1 MARTGGSH
9 RRRNMA
15 LLVVAAAVA
24 SAGVGVVIGKQ
35 LKSPADAAAEAD
47 APEPSRITVPVEKR
61 GLVSRLVAN
70 GDVQYNEPTPL
81 RLAGSVGA
89 SAGAAQ
95 VVTKVPEL
103 DRELD
108 EGDIALEVSGRPV
121 FVFQGAL
128 PTYRP
133 LEPGTNGPDVLQ
145 LEEALARLG
154 FDPGPVDTVYDD
166 ATEAA
171 LDALYFSHGY
181 ASEGPTDEQ
190 RNRLTSTKKAVAD
203 ASAAMVKAQ
212 ADLDNAG
219 KPLSGADLLRQ
230 QQQLQSARDAVPAAQ
245 ADADRKNAD
254 AVTAAATATQ
264 ARDLAK
270 TARDLAKTARDTAAA
285 PGAIDP
291 TTELPYT
298 ASAIN
303 ALSSELV
310 AKEQALAEA
319 ESALKRAV
327 ADQATTAAEGVK
339 AVQTANEA
347 LLLAQVTYNEAVAP
361 KDTAQQRDALDAAQA
376 QLAQAMTDQLNAET
390 EAGTKMPAGEMIFLP
405 SLPTTITEV
414 TAVAGQ
420 APSAENVATVS
431 GTTTLIQARISASDA
446 DLVKTP
452 STVDIELRDADI
464 STTGT
469 LVSIEKPKADDG
481 NNGNNGGDQGDARLT
496 VIVEPD
502 DPALLRD
509 YVGFPARISI
519 TVSSTEGDVLAV
531 PVAAIS
537 VGPDGESRVEVE
549 RDPSAPDGGIEFV
562 KVTVGLSAE
571 GYAEITPIE
580 GASLVEGDR
589 LVVGESTG
597 RSSSN
602 DSNDTDTTDASG

>member
-1 MARTGGSH
+1 MARQAGSH

-35 LKSPADAAAEAD
+35 LKSPADAAAERD
-47 APEPSRITVPVEKR
+47 APEPSRITVPVER
-61 GLVSRLVAN
+61 RALVSRLVAN

-103 DRELD
+103 DRQLV
-108 EGDIALEVSGRPV
+108 EGDVALEVSGRPV

-133 LEPGTNGPDVLQ
+133 LEPGTTGPDVQQ

-154 FDPGPVDTVYDD
+154 FDPGPVDSVYDD

-171 LDALYFSHGY
+171 LDALYYSHGY
-181 ASEGPTDEQ
+181 ASEGPIDDQ
-190 RNRLTSTKKAVAD
+190 RTRLTASKKAVTDA
-203 ASAAMVKAQ
+203 ASAMTKAQ

-230 QQQLQSARDAVPAAQ
+230 QQQLQAARDAVPAAQ

-254 AVTAAATATQ
+254 AATAVTSATQ

-270 TARDLAKTARDTAAA
+270 TARDLARSARDAAAA
-285 PGAIDP
+285 PGAINPD
-291 TTELPYT
+291 TGSPYT
-298 ASAIN
+298 AAEINPLSA
-303 ALSSELV
+303 ELV

-319 ESALKRAV
+319 ETGLRRAV
-327 ADQATTAAEGVK
+327 ADQTSTSSDGVK
-339 AVQTANEA
+339 AVQLANEA
-347 LLLAQVTYNEAVAP
+347 LLLAQVSYNEAVAP
-361 KDTAQQRDALDAAQA
+361 KDTTQQQEALTAAQA
-376 QLAQAMTDQLNAET
+376 QLAQAMTDQLDAET
-390 EAGTKMPAGEMIFLP
+390 AAGTKMPAGEMIFLP

-414 TAVAGQ
+414 TAIAGQ
-420 APSAENVATVS
+420 APPSDSVATVS

-452 STVDIELRDADI
+452 SAVDIELRDADI
-464 STTGT
+464 TTTGT
-469 LVSIEKPKADDG
+469 LVSIEKPQTD
-481 NNGNNGGDQGDARLT
+481 NGNGDGNGGDQTDARLT
-496 VIVEPD
+496 VVVEPD

-537 VGPDGESRVEVE
+537 VGPDGDSRVEVE
-549 RDPSAPDGGIEFV
+549 RDASAPDGAVEFV
-562 KVTVGLSAE
+562 KVSVGLSAE
-571 GYAEITPIE
+571 GYAEITPLD
-580 GASLVEGDR
+580 GAALGEGDR
-589 LVVGESTG
+589 VVVGEST
-597 RSSSN
+597 RRPSS
-602 DSNDTDTTDASG
+602 DSSGSDTTDAGG

>member
-1 MARTGGSH
+1 L
-9 RRRNMA
+9 A

-47 APEPSRITVPVEKR
+47 APEPSRITVPVER
-61 GLVSRLVAN
+61 RSLVSRLVAN

-103 DRELD
+103 DRQLV
-108 EGDIALEVSGRPV
+108 EGDVALEVSGRPV
-121 FVFQGAL
+121 FVFEGAL

-133 LEPGTNGPDVLQ
+133 LEPGTTGPDVLQ

-154 FDPGPVDTVYDD
+154 FDPGPVDTVYDN

-171 LDALYFSHGY
+171 LDALYASTGY
-181 ASEGPTDEQ
+181 VSEGPTDEQ

-203 ASAAMVKAQ
+203 AAAAMTKAQ

-219 KPLSGADLLRQ
+219 KPLSGAELLRQ
-230 QQQLQSARDAVPAAQ
+230 QQQLQAARDAVPAAQ

-254 AVTAAATATQ
+254 AATAVSSAQQ

-270 TARDLAKTARDTAAA
+270 QARDLAKQARDAAAA
-285 PGAIDP
+285 PGAINPD
-291 TTELPYT
+291 TGAPYT
-298 ASAIN
+298 PAEINPLSA
-303 ALSSELV
+303 ELV

-319 ESALKRAV
+319 EAGVRRAV
-327 ADQATTAAEGVK
+327 ADQTSTAADGTK
-339 AVQTANEA
+339 AVQQANEA
-347 LLLAQVTYNEAVAP
+347 LLLAQLSYNEAVAP
-361 KDTAQQRDALDAAQA
+361 KDTAQQQEALTAAQA
-376 QLAQAMTDQLNAET
+376 QLAQAMTDQLDAET

-420 APSAENVATVS
+420 SPPTDSVATVS

-464 STTGT
+464 TTTGT
-469 LVSIEKPKADDG
+469 LTSIEKPQSNDD
-481 NNGNNGGDQGDARLT
+481 NNGNGNGDGTDARLT

-509 YVGFPARISI
+509 YVGFPARVSI

-537 VGPDGESRVEVE
+537 VGPDGDSRVEVE
-549 RDPSAPDGGIEFV
+549 RDASAADGAVEFV
-562 KVTVGLSAE
+562 KVTVGLTAE
-571 GYAEITPIE
+571 GYAEIVPID
-580 GASLVEGDR
+580 GASLAEGDR
-589 LVVGESTG
+589 VVVGESTR
-597 RSSSN
+597 RSSS
-602 DSNDTDTTDASG
+602 DASGSDTTDAG